1 MLYIGGLLIALCVGF
16 LTGVFGIGGGFLMTP
31 ALMIFLNVPGPT
43 AVGTD
48 IATIFVASS
57 FGLWRR
63 RGTSTV
69 EVKLGLTIAAG
80 CVLGVCIGLTLL
92 ELLKGMPPLIIN
104 GRELVAVQFILFCCF
119 VVLLSGVGIYMFI
132 DTRHHK
138 KNPSG
143 QKQRGWFSRI
153 HIPPY
158 GHFALLDS
166 RCTSG
171 QQSLVPLVLLG
182 LIVGTLTGLM
192 GIGGGFIL
200 LPALVYLV
208 GMQMVK
214 AAGTSLLLVWIS
226 SMVAVILNVKL
237 GNINFGLWAAMI
249 VGSVAGTFIGTK
261 IGLKAPDSTLRLGF
275 VYVVFAAVVITMSK
289 LAVMVFGP

>member
-1 MLYIGGLLIALCVGF
+1 MLLYLGGLLIALGVGF
-16 LTGVFGIGGGFLMTP
+16 LTGLFGVGGGFMMTP
-31 ALMIFLNVPGPT
+31 ALMIFLSVPGPT

-48 IATIFVASS
+48 IAVIFVSSS
-57 FGLWRR
+57 FGLWQR

-69 EVKLGLTIAAG
+69 DVKLGLTIAVG

-92 ELLKGMPPLIIN
+92 ELLKGMPCLIIN

-119 VVLLSGVGIYMFI
+119 IVLLSGVGIYMFI
-132 DTRHHK
+132 DTCHHK
-138 KNPSG
+138 KNHSAQG
-143 QKQRGWFSRI
+143 QRGWFSRI

-158 GHFALLDS
+158 GHFALLDPS
-166 RCTSG
+166 QR
-171 QQSLVPLVLLG
+171 SLVPLVLLG
-182 LIVGTLTGLM
+182 LIVGILTGLM
-192 GIGGGFIL
+192 GIGGGVIL

-226 SMVAVILNVKL
+226 ILVGVILNVKH
-237 GNINFGLWAAMI
+237 GDINFGLWAAMI
-249 VGSVAGTFIGTK
+249 VGGVTRTFVGTK
-261 IGLKAPDSTLRLGF
+261 IGLKASGSKLRMGF
-275 VYVVFAAVVITMSK
+275 VYVVFAAVVITVSK